1 MQRPGAEAAMAPS
14 VVRAHPSGRQLSW
27 RLAGPVLTHALMI
40 ALSVVMVFPFV
51 TMFLTS
57 IMTFSQAYSFPPDL
71 IPKPLYLANY
81 SEALALRPFHIYL
94 LNSLGVALAITLAR
108 LIGCSLG
115 AFAFA
120 RLQFPGRDLIF
131 WVYLATLMLPDHVTL
146 IPLFFIARDLH
157 WIDTYAG
164 LTVPFFVTAF
174 GVFLLRQFFLTI
186 PREIEE
192 AAIIDGCGPFGLYAR
207 IVLPLAKSGIA
218 ALGILT
224 FVNAWNMFVWPLIV
238 TNSDPMRTIVVGI
251 ALLTTDS
258 VQLANWPRM
267 MAVSTMAVVPSLVVF
282 LFGQRYFVQGIT
294 LSGLK
299 G

>member
-1 MQRPGAEAAMAPS
+1 MATS
-14 VVRAHPSGRQLSW
+14 IVQNRVASRQQSW
-27 RLAGPVLTHALMI
+27 RLVGQILTHALMI
-40 ALSVVMVFPFV
+40 ALSAVMVLPFV
-51 TMFLTS
+51 AMFLTS
-57 IMTFSQAYSFPPDL
+57 IMTFAQAYTFPPDL
-71 IPKPLYLANY
+71 IPRPLYLANY

-94 LNSLGVALAITLAR
+94 LNSLGVALTITLFR

-120 RLQFPGRDLIF
+120 RLTFPGRDAIF

-146 IPLFFIARDLH
+146 IPLFFIVRDLH

-192 AAIIDGCGPFGLYAR
+192 AAILDGCGPFGLYSR
-207 IVLPLAKSGIA
+207 IILPLAKSGMA

-267 MAVSTMAVVPSLVVF
+267 MAVSTMAVVPSLLVF
-282 LFGQRYFVQGIT
+282 LVGQRYFVQGIT